1 MVVLP
6 GMNEVGPIVFVVD
19 DDPSVREGLDSLFR
33 SIKLAVQTFG
43 TAEEFLRFKRPDAPG
58 CIVLDVRLPGLNGLD
73 FQDELVESNVDLPI
87 VFITGH
93 GDVTMSVRAIKA
105 GAVDFL
111 MKPFRHQDLI
121 DAIYSAIDRHRLRR
135 KAEATALELSNRFAL
150 LTSRERQVMLE
161 VVGGRPNKQIAARL
175 KISEFTVKV
184 HRSHLMHKMKAK
196 TLVDLVRMADKLPW
210 QGRVIAGRPLRDA
223 IAPV

>member
-1 MVVLP
+1 
-6 GMNEVGPIVFVVD
+6 
-19 DDPSVREGLDSLFR
+19 VREGLDSLFR

-210 QGRVIAGRPLRDA
+210 QGRVIAGRPLRDT
-223 IAPV
+223 IAPI